1 MRFQIVEP
9 CQDVQEGE
17 EKFGTEVKKLPTNTA
32 ESEGRELWPC
42 AVTVQLRWDPASSR
56 DTSVPLVRNFAK
68 DYVCRPRVGGT
79 ETCSGGHKVTTVLGD
94 IYPGMTVCCEVNF
107 PENSTSTTFLQFRFQ

>member
-32 ESEGRELWPC
+32 ESEGRESWPC
-42 AVTVQLRWDPASSR
+42 AVTVLSR
-56 DTSVPLVRNFAK
+56 QDHTTSN
-68 DYVCRPRVGGT
+68 
-79 ETCSGGHKVTTVLGD
+79 
-94 IYPGMTVCCEVNF
+94 PGKQYAF
-107 PENSTSTTFLQFRFQ
+107 TSTPDRTSRAAPWMGARGPCCGDSGS

>member
-1 MRFQIVEP
+1 M
-9 CQDVQEGE
+9 
-17 EKFGTEVKKLPTNTA
+17 
-32 ESEGRELWPC
+32 WPC
-42 AVTVQLRWDPASSR
+42 AVTVQLRWDPASTR

-94 IYPGMTVCCEVNF
+94 IYARLSVNKTKQREHCAGIQQYIF
-107 PENSTSTTFLQFRFQ
+107 ACLYIIVTILHIGTIASYK